1 MEINNEDSGYI
12 CSKCYSEIK
21 TQDLV
26 FDEEKYE
33 YYHKECE
40 K

>member
-1 MEINNEDSGYI
+1 MTKDSGYI
-12 CSKCYSEIK
+12 CSNCYEDIEE
-21 TQDLV
+21 QVLV

-33 YYHKECE
+33 FSHKECE